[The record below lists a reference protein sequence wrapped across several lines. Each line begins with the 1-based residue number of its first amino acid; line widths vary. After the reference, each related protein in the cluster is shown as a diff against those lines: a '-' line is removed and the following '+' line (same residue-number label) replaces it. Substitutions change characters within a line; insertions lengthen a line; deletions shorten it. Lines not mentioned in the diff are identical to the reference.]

1 MAFVTHAFAFIVRMF
16 IPVLSCVCV
25 LSSVCF
31 HVCALICVLSYV
43 FFQMVCSHIHAFP
56 CVPSDMCVAYV
67 CFYVSD
73 IIICMLSYVFSAMCA
88 RRSLSAHILYLY
100 TVWGLLTG

>member
-31 HVCALICVLSYV
+31 HVCALICVLSH
-43 FFQMVCSHIHAFP
+43 VCSQTCVLRMCAF
-56 CVPSDMCVAYV
+56 MCPISYV
-67 CFYVSD
+67 CFHMCSLPCVLGDLCLLIFCTSTLFGVS
-73 IIICMLSYVFSAMCA
+73 
-88 RRSLSAHILYLY
+88 
-100 TVWGLLTG
+100 